1 MPIYGS
7 ESGYFPQGI
16 MVKFTV
22 TDTAISWKTSKPAK
36 ADSYGADS
44 YGSDVPK
51 YIWNN
56 NYTYQYVAFG

>member
-22 TDTAISWKTSKPAK
+22 TDTAISWKTSKPNK